1 MSLLESA
8 HRLNPLMAC
17 VAAAALSSIPSTAWA
32 IDPFSIKDIR
42 VEGLQRSDPGT
53 VFAALP
59 FRVGDLYNEEKGAA
73 AVRALFATGLFKDV
87 RLQVEDQVL
96 VVVVEERPII
106 GSVNFAGIKEFDKDT
121 LTKSL

>member
-1 MSLLESA
+1 
-8 HRLNPLMAC
+8 
-17 VAAAALSSIPSTAWA
+17 WA
-32 IDPFSIKDIR
+32 IDPFSIKYIR

-87 RLQVEDQVL
+87 RPGCRWNRRQG
-96 VVVVEERPII
+96 RS
-106 GSVNFAGIKEFDKDT
+106 GHAGHQGVQAVRRFK
-121 LTKSL
+121 

>member
-1 MSLLESA
+1 MSLPDPA
-8 HRLNPLMAC
+8 HRLNPLIAC
-17 VAAAALSSIPSTAWA
+17 VAAAALSAIPSLAWA

-106 GSVNFAGIKEFDKDT
+106 GS
-121 LTKSL
+121 